1 MAVVKNNKILSKV
14 QALKLFALVV
24 WGLLVAAV
32 GGAIFHQDKFF
43 AINMKPIAH
52 LEKKLG
58 SVVTRPEG
66 VMRWRDLGLN
76 EGLYDGD
83 VVATG
88 DNGRVIIKLG
98 NSPLSLAENTQ
109 VKITGISSSS
119 QDFSFVIRL
128 VKGTASAEV
137 ANGCKNC
144 GPIIFRAGDE
154 TFRVTAG
161 KKLGLAKE
169 AGLKPARRVDPI
181 ISDWTSVPVPNTA
194 KVAVID
200 ARFIEKAPPPPPP
213 PPSPPVEEEK
223 PVPPPVKVLRRP
235 PPPPPAPAQVPAAT
249 PAMEAV
255 VTAPVEGT
263 EYWTVDP
270 VASLRTQRLAYPL
283 TLPKVR
289 PSQGEW
295 MPLFEVT
302 DATAQQ
308 TRTLPKDSASE
319 STLSVGLDT
328 ALDMATISMRGGLK
342 LFTFGV
348 RGGAEVVR
356 GKERSK
362 SVSGKVITTKVY
374 SLAEVP
380 DGPISIGL
388 DGLNPQAANPSTHW
402 LRHKQEISVGDAPLA
417 IHLSSNVDYP
427 KFLPFIRGAQRI
439 GLSLQGPKNQPGLF
453 VVRNH
458 AVVAQISGVGV
469 DKRVLDQIMKILR
482 ADLIFKG
489 SKTDLHMVQGTGAA
503 AVSESVGSLLDRGK
517 VIYLLKLN
525 KLFPVSREFIKSNN
539 EVASFVGSQ
548 GAMIFL
554 NKVEIVN
561 YH

>member
-169 AGLKPARRVDPI
+169 ADLKPARRVDPI

-200 ARFIEKAPPPPPP
+200 AGFIEKAPPPP
-213 PPSPPVEEEK
+213 PPVEEEK
-223 PVPPPVKVLRRP
+223 PVPPPVKVLRKP

-270 VASLRTQRLAYPL
+270 VASLRTQRLAYPF
-283 TLPKVR
+283 TLPNVR

-295 MPLFEVT
+295 TPLFEVT
-302 DATAQQ
+302 DATAQK
-308 TRTLPKDSASE
+308 TRTLPKESASE

-348 RGGAEVVR
+348 RGGAEVIR

-380 DGPISIGL
+380 GGPISIGL

-417 IHLSSNVDYP
+417 IHLSSSVDYP
-427 KFLPFIRGAQRI
+427 KFLPFIRGSQRI
-439 GLSLQGPKNQPGLF
+439 GLSLQGPKNNTGLF

-458 AVVAQISGVGV
+458 AVVAQISGAGV

-482 ADLIFKG
+482 ANLIFKG